1 MSTSVAIIGA
11 GTWGLALA
19 SAAARAGNETMLFSR
34 RGEAS
39 APKGVKLTKDLRE
52 VGTHAR
58 LLVLTVPSNVA
69 SEVARA
75 LGDHVDGRHLVVHGV
90 RGLESRDG
98 ELATIARLVRR
109 ETPARRL
116 GALGGPALT
125 EDLLAGKPGV
135 LVCGSPYDE

>member
-19 SAAARAGNETMLFSR
+19 AAAARAGSETMLFSR
-34 RGEAS
+34 RGEVR
-39 APKGVKLTKDLRE
+39 APAGVKVTKDLGE
-52 VGTHAR
+52 TAKHAR

-69 SEVARA
+69 SEVSRA

-98 ELATIARLVRR
+98 DLATIADVVRR
-109 ETPARRL
+109 ETPARRV
-116 GALGGPALT
+116 GAL
-125 EDLLAGKPGV
+125 
-135 LVCGSPYDE
+135 